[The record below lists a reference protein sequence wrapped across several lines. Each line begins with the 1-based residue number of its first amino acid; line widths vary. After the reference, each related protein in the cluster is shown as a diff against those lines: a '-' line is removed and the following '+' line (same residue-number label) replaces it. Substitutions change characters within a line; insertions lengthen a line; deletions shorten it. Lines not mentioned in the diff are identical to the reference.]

1 MIDTSFDFTTD
12 SPGYWEGFWERNGG
26 LGAGGSD
33 PDNASPTLQKYH
45 KELWSRLLPNGEV
58 MELKMG
64 SGPYYLTWKDFR
76 FGSDSIIVS
85 LRYKKYRHMI
95 EQVKERVGDYKNYYE
110 NFLRRANTIG
120 GMIIFPKHPASMNQ
134 NRGTNKYIADRWDL
148 TLECIRRY
156 YNGRPSPLYETIEAD
171 RKFYELFCDFK
182 GYVDFFFLQ
191 DAVTDDYMNVK
202 IWCGDASFTAEG
214 LPKTLD
220 EYFTLIEKEFDF
232 LNKRNERIKEFS
244 ESRLV

>member
-202 IWCGDASFTAEG
+202 IWCGDASFTEDG
-214 LPKTLD
+214 LPKTAD
-220 EYFTLIEKEFDF
+220 EYFALIEKEFDF
-232 LNKRNERIKEFS
+232 LNKRNERIKKFC
-244 ESRLV
+244 ES